1 MVTDVFN
8 GRDAFLAFIKADE
21 TEERTVLAKPV
32 GRLASRYSSILI
44 NIKMLYHHC
53 QFFSI
58 ELLNTS
64 KEDIEVS
71 TSLLNIF
78 DVKICED
85 IVNTTINNYPLFIHE
100 YVKSVAHY
108 NILRPFDLS
117 DVEIT
122 STMEYEKYETPFAIS
137 RYITEDKDLSYD
149 NGKWL
154 KKFGNSGYQ
163 VIPYNSSNTNNSLE
177 FTFKYFRDFYEG
189 ITMAYIRNT
198 DKDQDMRQIKQSSS
212 KSLLEEGFISNIFFK
227 SM

>member
-44 NIKMLYHHC
+44 NIKMLYHYC

-64 KEDIEVS
+64 KEDIEVT
-71 TSLLNIF
+71 TSLINIF

-154 KKFGNSGYQ
+154 NNNG
-163 VIPYNSSNTNNSLE
+163 VILSYSIGDKRNNSSKTSFIL
-177 FTFKYFRDFYEG
+177 FK
-189 ITMAYIRNT
+189 
-198 DKDQDMRQIKQSSS
+198 
-212 KSLLEEGFISNIFFK
+212 
-227 SM
+227 